1 MDIVRFPHKGKIYI
15 ALLVLAFVIFML
27 LPRSAKF
34 KYDYKKG
41 SVWEYDDLVAQY
53 DFPLLKSDEQLHL
66 ETSAYLSEAYPYYR
80 ESQQV
85 RKQVIESFASVQFG
99 EYDSMRNT
107 VLEKVSMLYE
117 NGVAS
122 EIATESTIS
131 YIERDSKV
139 SKYPVSELYS
149 ITDARNEIRKLFEDA
164 GFEDAGSVCN
174 SLGLY
179 DLVAADLVLDKELS
193 QQIRGN
199 VISSVSPTQGVIKSG
214 TPIISKGDI
223 VTDYTE
229 RVLDSYKAEYQ
240 QNVDYAGPA
249 YMLWI
254 SNALMAV
261 IIVILLFLCILYTN
275 SGIFDELNKFLFI
288 LTVFLISALAAI
300 LCENVGMD
308 IVYMFPFAL
317 CALYL
322 LAFFRKRVVLPVY
335 IVSLLPLLIVSHN
348 GIELFVMNLFAGVVC
363 IFTYGYFN
371 RGWKQF
377 INAAIVFFAMLF
389 VWAVFS
395 LLDDVFGLYQLRIV
409 LYIFIGSLL
418 LVGAYP
424 LIYLFE
430 KVFALV
436 SNSRLMELCDTN
448 SNKLLQEL
456 SLKAPGTFQHSLQVM
471 NMCDAAAVATGANV
485 NLVRAG
491 AMYHDV
497 GKIMNPQC
505 FIENTNG
512 SNEYHDGLTP
522 AESAQSIVRHATD
535 GLVLADKYKLPS
547 IVKDFIITHHGT
559 TCAGYFYSQF
569 LQDGGDP
576 ASEQAKEFFY
586 KGQKPSTKEQVILM
600 LCDSVEA
607 AARSLQEK
615 TPESLNALVDKI
627 FQGKMNDGQIANA
640 EISMKDLNTVR
651 DVLKA
656 QLQQIHHPRVAYPA
670 APEMKKN
677 NRKRR

>member
-66 ETSAYLSEAYPYYR
+66 ETSAYLSEAHPYFR

-85 RKQVIESFASVQFG
+85 RKQVIESFANVKFG

-117 NGVAS
+117 NGIAS

-131 YIERDSKV
+131 YIERDGKV

-149 ITDARNEIRKLFEDA
+149 VTDARAEIRKLFEDA
-164 GFEDAGSVCN
+164 GFEAADSVCN

-179 DLVAADLVLDKELS
+179 ELVAADLVLDKELS

-199 VISSVSPTQGVIKSG
+199 VMSSVSPTQGVIKSG

-240 QNVDYAGPA
+240 QNVDYAGPG

-275 SGIFDELNKFLFI
+275 SGIFEETNKFLFI

-300 LCENVGMD
+300 LCEDVGMD
-308 IVYMFPFAL
+308 IVYMCPFAL

-363 IFTYGYFN
+363 IFTFGHFN

-389 VWAVFS
+389 VWAVFT
-395 LLDDVFGLYQLRIV
+395 LLDDVFGVYQLRIV
-409 LYIFIGSLL
+409 LYIFLGSLL
-418 LVGAYP
+418 LVGGYP

-436 SNSRLMELCDTN
+436 SSSRLLELCDTN

-512 SNEYHDGLTP
+512 SNEYHNGLAP
-522 AESAQSIVRHATD
+522 VESARSIVRHSTD

-547 IVKDFIITHHGT
+547 IIKDFIITHHGT
-559 TCAGYFYSQF
+559 TCAGYFYSRF

-576 ASEQAKEFFY
+576 ASEESQDFFY
-586 KGQKPSTKEQVILM
+586 KGRKPSTKEQVILM

-670 APEMKKN
+670 APETKKN
-677 NRKRR
+677 NKKRR